1 MSVNY
6 HKLTYFFNG
15 EFLELLEAT
24 QVLMKD

>member
-6 HKLTYFFNG
+6 HKLTYFFIG

-24 QVLMKD
+24 QVLITD

>member
-6 HKLTYFFNG
+6 NKLTYFFNG

-24 QVLMKD
+24 QALITD

>member
-1 MSVNY
+1 MSANY

-15 EFLELLEAT
+15 EFFELLEAT

>member
-1 MSVNY
+1 MSMNY

-24 QVLMKD
+24 QVLITD

>member
-1 MSVNY
+1 MSANY

-24 QVLMKD
+24 QVLITD

>member
-6 HKLTYFFNG
+6 HKLTNFFNG

>member
-1 MSVNY
+1 MSANY